1 MEELVFKN
9 EYYEIVGAAIQV
21 WKTLGYGFLEKVYEN
36 ALVIEL
42 MKQGYKAEKQKPIA
56 VFYDGQQVGDYFADL
71 VVNDQIILELKT
83 AHEIASEHTAQI
95 LNYLKA
101 TKAQLGI
108 LLNFGPKG
116 LEHRRYVM

>member
-1 MEELVFKN
+1 MEDIIFKN

-36 ALVIEL
+36 ALAIEL
-42 MKQGYKAEKQKPIA
+42 AKRGYRAEKQKPIA
-56 VFYDGQQVGDYFADL
+56 VFYEGQQVGDYYADL
-71 VVNDQIILELKT
+71 VVNDQIIVELKT
-83 AHEIASEHTAQI
+83 AQEFANEHTAQI

-101 TKAQLGI
+101 TGLHLGV
-108 LLNFGPKG
+108 LLNFGPKS